1 MWLALCSCKG
11 LRACGAWHAAPP
23 CLLHPAKCCRAWLH
37 FAAGTVEERICSL
50 RDARRQG
57 TLQAA
62 LEANPALKL
71 GLGGIDSGG
80 LAALLGI
87 QAETAQQ
94 AAQQAAPQV
103 QGQ

>member
-1 MWLALCSCKG
+1 LAPPAH
-11 LRACGAWHAAPP
+11 ACAYSTQPAAP
-23 CLLHPAKCCRAWLH
+23 AAWLNS
-37 FAAGTVEERICSL
+37 AAGTVEERICSL

-71 GLGGIDSGG
+71 GLGDIDSGG
-80 LAALLGI
+80 LAALLCI

-94 AAQQAAPQV
+94 AQQVQQAQSQQV
-103 QGQ
+103 QAQ